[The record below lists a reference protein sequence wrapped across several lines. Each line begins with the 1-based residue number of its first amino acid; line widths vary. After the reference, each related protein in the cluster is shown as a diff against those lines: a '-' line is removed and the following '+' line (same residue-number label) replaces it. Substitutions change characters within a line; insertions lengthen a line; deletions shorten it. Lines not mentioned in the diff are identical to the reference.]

1 MKRLLL
7 AVVLV
12 VLLSTAIVTIAFAAT
27 THLFSQNVTAQS
39 IPSGVSV
46 QPYVGSDANLAPGAN
61 NGFVSDHAQGDCPF
75 HSGAASQDSSPS
87 Y

>member
-27 THLFSQNVTAQS
+27 THLFSQNATAQS
-39 IPSGVSV
+39 IQSGVSV
-46 QPYVGSDANLAPGAN
+46 QPYVSAGADVAPNAD